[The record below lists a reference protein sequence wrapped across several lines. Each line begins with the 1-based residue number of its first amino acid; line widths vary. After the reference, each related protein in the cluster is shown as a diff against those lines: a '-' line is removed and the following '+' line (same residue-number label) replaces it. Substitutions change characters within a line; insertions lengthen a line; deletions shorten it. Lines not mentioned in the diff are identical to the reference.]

1 MNGTIVGAH
10 ACIMVPT
17 HRERLMSTCRE
28 AEFGDGMDPIDAS
41 PHAAINAAMEC
52 EISAGEHKG
61 GGLIC
66 KTPSVDGGGLRWART
81 PLGSP
86 SSCKATN

>member
-1 MNGTIVGAH
+1 
-10 ACIMVPT
+10 MVPT

-66 KTPSVDGGGLRWART
+66 KLQAWTVVGFVGPAR
-81 PLGSP
+81 L
-86 SSCKATN
+86 